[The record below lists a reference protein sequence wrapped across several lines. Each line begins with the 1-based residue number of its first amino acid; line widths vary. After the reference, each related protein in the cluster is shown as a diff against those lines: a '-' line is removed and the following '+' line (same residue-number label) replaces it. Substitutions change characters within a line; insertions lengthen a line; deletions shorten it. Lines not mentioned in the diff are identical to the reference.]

1 MFVSIYMSILQKIRD
16 ILKTDLLAFIVTDKS
31 VETKVPSLPDEPG
44 KDVSKIYYRG
54 AWKEEGEA
62 KWAFFEEKISNDY
75 STVKLN
81 AEVIVPKDIATETP
95 LLVADG
101 RHDKIDREQTLE
113 EKKTDVPS
121 EEKNRKEVVSITEM
135 GRTRSRYQTETDYS
149 NVKLNAEVIVS
160 KDIATETPLF
170 VPDSQDKIDREQT
183 VEEKKTDVPSEE
195 KNIEEVVSITEMGR
209 TRSRYQTEDD
219 SAISGLIDQREVT
232 GKKNKI
238 KVFFA
243 EDNRSFQIIIQKLL
257 EKTED
262 MELLDWATD
271 GRDAVEKIKKLDI
284 APDVILMD
292 IAMPRLDGI
301 SAVKEILA
309 FNNSLKIVM
318 LTAFGDKLH
327 VQNAFDAGAI
337 GFLRKD
343 AGLPL
348 IKEAIKQ
355 AARGGRPV
363 HKEVAHYLKEEMN

>member
-1 MFVSIYMSILQKIRD
+1 MSVSIYMSILNKIRD
-16 ILKTDLLAFIVTDKS
+16 LLKTDLLACIKTEEHVD
-31 VETKVPSLPDEPG
+31 TKLSRPDEQG
-44 KDVSKIYYRG
+44 KEVSKIYYSG
-54 AWKEEGEA
+54 AWKEEGVA
-62 KWAFFEEKISNDY
+62 KWAFFEEKVNTVY
-75 STVKLN
+75 NTVKLDN
-81 AEVIVPKDIATETP
+81 EDITRENIEIASTVCEPCQDAIET
-95 LLVADG
+95 
-101 RHDKIDREQTLE
+101 RIE
-113 EKKTDVPS
+113 EKKT
-121 EEKNRKEVVSITEM
+121 ER
-135 GRTRSRYQTETDYS
+135 
-149 NVKLNAEVIVS
+149 
-160 KDIATETPLF
+160 
-170 VPDSQDKIDREQT
+170 
-183 VEEKKTDVPSEE
+183 EE

-209 TRSRYQTEDD
+209 CRSRYQQEEDGVTD
-219 SAISGLIDQREVT
+219 GLIDQREVT

-257 EKTED
+257 ERSDD

-284 APDVILMD
+284 VPDVVLMD

-301 SAVKEILA
+301 SAIKEILA
-309 FNNSLKIVM
+309 FNNSVKIVM
-318 LTAFGDKLH
+318 LTAFGDKSH
-327 VQNAFDAGAI
+327 VQGAFDAGAI